1 MLAKALIDNDENVFQ
16 LTRTFFPPT
25 ANSPE
30 FVDVTYNFTETL
42 ETQTWYWSVS
52 TSNFI
57 HPQEVL
63 QFMSLYFTKAYDF
76 FSGDLKLTLSLM
88 SNTSI
93 PECAQDLEKMQLLTQ
108 HVGIVSLGVLP
119 YSGKFRVNCRS
130 PLFRS

>member
-16 LTRTFFPPT
+16 LSRTFFPPT

-30 FVDVTYNFTETL
+30 FVDVTYNFTETS

-119 YSGKFRVNCRS
+119 YSGKFCINCRS

>member
-16 LTRTFFPPT
+16 LSRTFFPPT

-30 FVDVTYNFTETL
+30 FVDVTYNFTETS

-52 TSNFI
+52 ISNFI

-63 QFMSLYFTKAYDF
+63 QFMSLYFTKVYDF
-76 FSGDLKLTLSLM
+76 FSGDLKLTMSLM

-108 HVGIVSLGVLP
+108 RVGIVSLGVLP
-119 YSGKFRVNCRS
+119 YSGKFRINCRS

>member
-1 MLAKALIDNDENVFQ
+1 
-16 LTRTFFPPT
+16 
-25 ANSPE
+25 
-30 FVDVTYNFTETL
+30 
-42 ETQTWYWSVS
+42 
-52 TSNFI
+52 
-57 HPQEVL
+57 
-63 QFMSLYFTKAYDF
+63 MSLYFTKAYDF

-93 PECAQDLEKMQLLTQ
+93 QECAQDLEKMQLLTQ